1 MVRRRSWWIFD
12 GSVVHIKFVL
22 DVVKIF
28 LGSSTEFVGR
38 IEVEAGSDKQVGKVF
53 RGNVAGPR

>member
-1 MVRRRSWWIFD
+1 M
-12 GSVVHIKFVL
+12 HIELVL

>member
-1 MVRRRSWWIFD
+1 M
-12 GSVVHIKFVL
+12 HIELVL

-28 LGSSTEFVGR
+28 LGSSTEFIGR

-53 RGNVAGPR
+53 RGHVAGPR